1 MRGASI
7 IVDNGRR
14 FAVAT
19 RSGSYAIIWQ
29 SLPASLRVPVE
40 KPNGERW
47 HPLNSHPNAYSLNGL
62 TQAPAEGLC
71 CLVRDP
77 VERFRSACARQ
88 GVSVEEGLTALN
100 SDVHFWPLESMGLL
114 TEGVTH
120 FRFPGQI
127 NDCAE
132 WLGLETPVPQRNAEP
147 EENKPTLTP
156 EQEAAVRVA
165 YSADVA
171 LWESLQS

>member
-1 MRGASI
+1 MKGAQI
-7 IVDNGRR
+7 TLPNDRR
-14 FAVAT
+14 FALVP

-29 SLPASLRVPVE
+29 AIPPADRTP
-40 KPNGERW
+40 GDGW
-47 HPLNSHPNAYSLNGL
+47 HPINATTNTIGSPLAADEPVN
-62 TQAPAEGLC
+62 GLC

-88 GVSVEEGLTALN
+88 GLSVEDGLAALN

-114 TEGVTH
+114 AAGVTH
-120 FRFPGQI
+120 FSFPSQI
-127 NDCAE
+127 DDCAD
-132 WLGLETPVPQRNAEP
+132 WLGLETPVPQLNEEP

-156 EQEAAVRVA
+156 EQEAAVRLVYA
-165 YSADVA
+165 ADIA